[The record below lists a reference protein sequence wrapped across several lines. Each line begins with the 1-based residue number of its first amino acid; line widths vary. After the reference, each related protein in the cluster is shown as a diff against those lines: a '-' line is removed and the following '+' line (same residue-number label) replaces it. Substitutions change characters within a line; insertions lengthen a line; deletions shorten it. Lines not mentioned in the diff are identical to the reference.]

1 MSENSAPRAQIARL
15 SAKMVQYHRRYKKS
29 VAGRPKLEKSLPKK
43 AHVTLPADSVLWLHH
58 TGSGDAEEHKQ
69 DKQAMA

>member
-1 MSENSAPRAQIARL
+1 
-15 SAKMVQYHRRYKKS
+15 MVQYHRRYKKS

-43 AHVTLPADSVLWLHH
+43 AHVTLPADSVLWLRH